1 MLFVQF
7 RYIIII
13 IIITCNYI
21 FWACKRVWFM
31 RFSYSYKEPQYLQ
44 NKYCINYFKSIV
56 TKSSLLNEVMVKY
69 FFQRYSY
76 TIYTHKFMQ
85 K

>member
-1 MLFVQF
+1 
-7 RYIIII
+7 
-13 IIITCNYI
+13 
-21 FWACKRVWFM
+21 M